1 MNNKLDRPFIFFS
14 DLDGTLLDHQTYS
27 HAPAREA
34 LDALREN
41 HIELILASSKTA
53 AEIAPLRRD
62 IGFQHCE
69 AIVENGAG
77 LLPSGGVEKRSNES
91 YQRLLDALAALPAIY
106 RGHFTG
112 FSQWNAEEISQL
124 TGLTLNAAKLAKAR
138 QFSEPGLWSGSDNEL
153 ETFCLLLQK
162 EGITAQRGGRF
173 LTLSFGG
180 RKVDQMQNII
190 DRYRAKTGD
199 PFCVALGD
207 APNDIAMLEA
217 ADLGIIIPNSSHT
230 GINELPGEATGKI
243 IRATFSGPK
252 GWNDAVLNVLK

>member
-34 LDALREN
+34 LDALRAN

-62 IGFQHCE
+62 IGFEHCE

-77 LLPSGGVEKRSNES
+77 LLLSGSLEKSSNEY
-91 YQRLLDALAALPAIY
+91 YQRLLDVLTELPAIY

-112 FSQWNAEEISQL
+112 FSQWEAAEISQL
-124 TGLTLNAAKLAKAR
+124 TGLTLNAAKLSKAR
-138 QFSEPGLWSGSDNEL
+138 QFSEPGLWSGSDDEL
-153 ETFCLLLQK
+153 EGFRSFLK
-162 EGITAQRGGRF
+162 NEGIIAQRGGRF

-180 RKVDQMQNII
+180 RKVDQMQKII
-190 DRYRAKTGD
+190 DRHRANGVD

-217 ADLGIIIPNSSHT
+217 ADLGIIIPNSSHS

-243 IRATFSGPK
+243 IRATFTGPE
-252 GWNDAVLNVLK
+252 GWNDAVLNVLR